1 MLRYSKNTVPEQTL
15 SMEPLPVGRWERLYE
30 GEVTVITYGDFVGEA
45 QEARRMLSLDGI
57 EMGLVNARF
66 LKPFD
71 EEMMTELLAEGKPLL
86 VYEEVEAIGGLGSL
100 LQQFAAERES
110 RTPVHV
116 LALPDRWIYHGKRK
130 ELLHRMGLDAAG
142 LRQAV
147 REKLGKYRSIET

>member
-1 MLRYSKNTVPEQTL
+1 
-15 SMEPLPVGRWERLYE
+15 
-30 GEVTVITYGDFVGEA
+30 
-45 QEARRMLSLDGI
+45 MLSLDGI

-86 VYEEVEAIGGLGSL
+86 VYEEVAAIGGLGSL

-142 LRQAV
+142 LRQTV
-147 REKLGKYRSIET
+147 REKLGKYRSIEI